1 MTAAHGLRILFVGE
15 NWVGSSAR
23 SMCEAL
29 ETCPAVTVTRIDED
43 HYFPKHR
50 SIVMRAVSRLR
61 QSGRLG
67 ELEAVID
74 LGLRELSPDVLLVY
88 KGSGVSARALQRAKE
103 FGALTVNIFP
113 DYSPLAYGPAL
124 RQLMGEYDLVISTKP
139 FHPQHWRKTYGYGNR
154 CTFVP
159 HGYDP
164 AVHCWQSPP
173 LHQDLDVVIA
183 ATWRQEY
190 HQLLKE
196 FAANT
201 RGTPLRVGVAG
212 SGWIERRRD
221 LPSAWHFMPAVT
233 GRDYGEFLR
242 SGRIALAPVTRDVVV
257 AGVRQPGDEDST
269 RTYELAAAHCFFLHR
284 RTEYVGAIFDEH
296 TEVPFWDDARE
307 LASLVRHYLPRE
319 GERRAMAAAA
329 HARAVPECSIPNR
342 ATRVLDAIRTELQA
356 KRQRSPEGC
365 DQQCKADAPQTV

>member
-1 MTAAHGLRILFVGE
+1 MTASHDLRILFVGE

-23 SMCEAL
+23 SMREAL
-29 ETCPAVTVTRIDED
+29 ETRPAVTVTRIDED
-43 HYFPKHR
+43 QYFPRYR
-50 SIVMRAVSRLR
+50 SVVMRAVSRLR
-61 QSGRLG
+61 QPGRLG
-67 ELEAVID
+67 ELEAAIG

-103 FGALTVNIFP
+103 SGALTVNIFP
-113 DYSPLAYGPAL
+113 DYSPHAYGPAL
-124 RQLMGEYDLVISTKP
+124 HQSMGEYDLVISTKP
-139 FHPQHWRKTYGYGNR
+139 FHPQHWQGTYGYGNH

-164 AVHCWQSPP
+164 AIHCWRSAPS
-173 LHQDLDVVIA
+173 HHDLDVVIA

-190 HQLLKE
+190 HQLLKD
-196 FAANT
+196 FAAST
-201 RGTPLRVGVAG
+201 RGTALRVGVAG

-221 LPSAWHFMPAVT
+221 LPSTWHVIPAVT
-233 GRDYGEFLR
+233 GRGYGEFLR
-242 SGRIALAPVTRDVVV
+242 SGRIALAPVTRDVVI
-257 AGVRQPGDEDST
+257 GGIRQPGDEDST

-329 HARAVPECSIPNR
+329 HARAVPGFSIPSR
-342 ATRVLDAIRTELQA
+342 ATRVLDAIRAELHA
-356 KRQRSPEGC
+356 KRQCPPEGC
-365 DQQCKADAPQTV
+365 DQQCKADAQHPV